1 LTKDNRGNRANVGAA
16 PLWTLTKG
24 NRRGEAVNGEDAASE
39 RSLRE
44 LRLTALLGDMIG
56 AGGRVK
62 TAERLGVSYRTL
74 VRAVESGRLTG
85 RMSDA
90 LERAVQSGAGPAAAR
105 ERERND
111 ALERRVGVLEGNL
124 PSSLGELRTAAG
136 EIKALRE
143 EQAKAL
149 KQVKRRLAALE
160 SRLGEPGAPSQGAPD
175 GEPETERRAAPWR
188 SYPELVTQE
197 PEPGEEAVYGAAAPL
212 IVEWRQAW
220 RELVE
225 AEDRL
230 GRAVADERLLE
241 LELVLIEEHELTLPP
256 AEYPWDWADRRRE
269 VWSRTQALKDVRV
282 ERARAQ
288 LRLWLR
294 RVLTL
299 GLWRK

>member
-1 LTKDNRGNRANVGAA
+1 M
-16 PLWTLTKG
+16 
-24 NRRGEAVNGEDAASE
+24 NGEDAASE
-39 RSLRE
+39 RSRSLDSQRE

-90 LERAVQSGAGPAAAR
+90 LERALQSGAGPVAAR

-111 ALERRVGVLEGNL
+111 ALERRGGVLEGNL
-124 PSSLGELRTAAG
+124 PSSHGELRTALAG

-149 KQVKRRLAALE
+149 KRVERRLAALE
-160 SRLGEPGAPSQGAPD
+160 SRLGEPGAPPQGAPD
-175 GEPETERRAAPWR
+175 GEPEAERRAAPWR
-188 SYPELVTQE
+188 AYPELVTQE
-197 PEPGEEAVYGAAAPL
+197 PEPGEEAVYGEAAPL

-241 LELVLIEEHELTLPP
+241 LDLVLIEEHELTLPP